1 MTPKQLRD
9 APHWKFFRRGQLWY
23 DRAAGFARRI
33 TYVWPGAV
41 RAKDDRGLV
50 FTWYWGTLD
59 DEVIRTWALLT

>member
-1 MTPKQLRD
+1 MNLD

-23 DRAAGFARRI
+23 DWPAGLTRRI

-41 RAKDDRGLV
+41 RARDSRGLT

-59 DEVIRTWALLT
+59 NEVISKWVLLT